1 MTPGNK
7 TSSDVDIERN
17 QSTETTKF
25 IPKGKPSNEDHSE
38 SSESQETGSD
48 VNQLTACTKYGP
60 LPPTFIDK
68 LLELK
73 CTRCNTQFSS
83 KKENEY
89 PFFAYCDI
97 VCGQC
102 ANTGEFTGT
111 RCETCKLL
119 PNRVEDAGEKE
130 YKRFD
135 ALLDIY
141 KIVETAKIGYRCTK
155 CDKLNPCDNTVRCV
169 DIPHVDED
177 GVKNKSIDRV
187 VCVWC
192 ARKHHEG
199 HACSFLNELRDQP
212 SEVYGNEFNRSFDFS
227 CMKPYFLIH
236 CAKCGL
242 MFLPNILAGKPSAI
256 TISCGHL
263 IGTDSDTCC
272 DGCKKESYDWIDCK
286 FCGKKVQKGSE
297 LRHFKYLNNFLEEFG
312 DEQICNEGC
321 ELRHSEKNCEYINKC
336 IWCVIRNR
344 KPKKEE

>member
-48 VNQLTACTKYGP
+48 TKYGP

-135 ALLDIY
+135 ALL
-141 KIVETAKIGYRCTK
+141 
-155 CDKLNPCDNTVRCV
+155 VRCV

-199 HACSFLNELRDQP
+199 HACSFLNELRDQTF
-212 SEVYGNEFNRSFDFS
+212 SRSLEMNRFA
-227 CMKPYFLIH
+227 MKVV
-236 CAKCGL
+236 
-242 MFLPNILAGKPSAI
+242 S
-256 TISCGHL
+256 S
-263 IGTDSDTCC
+263 
-272 DGCKKESYDWIDCK
+272 
-286 FCGKKVQKGSE
+286 
-297 LRHFKYLNNFLEEFG
+297 
-312 DEQICNEGC
+312 
-321 ELRHSEKNCEYINKC
+321 
-336 IWCVIRNR
+336 VI
-344 KPKKEE
+344 PKRTANTL

>member
-135 ALLDIY
+135 ALL
-141 KIVETAKIGYRCTK
+141 
-155 CDKLNPCDNTVRCV
+155 VRCV

-177 GVKNKSIDRV
+177 
-187 VCVWC
+187 
-192 ARKHHEG
+192 A
-199 HACSFLNELRDQP
+199 LR
-212 SEVYGNEFNRSFDFS
+212 S
-227 CMKPYFLIH
+227 L
-236 CAKCGL
+236 
-242 MFLPNILAGKPSAI
+242 
-256 TISCGHL
+256 
-263 IGTDSDTCC
+263 
-272 DGCKKESYDWIDCK
+272 WIDCK